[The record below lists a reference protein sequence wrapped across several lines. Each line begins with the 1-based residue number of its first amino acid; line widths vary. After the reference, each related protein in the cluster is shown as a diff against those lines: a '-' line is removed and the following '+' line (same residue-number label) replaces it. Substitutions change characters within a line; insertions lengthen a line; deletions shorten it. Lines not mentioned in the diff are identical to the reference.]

1 MPDAGDNA
9 IGGRHHKAVAD
20 RGHPLRI
27 TEEIGAPQ
35 SGEQAKPAQRAPQP
49 MQQHRANGKGR
60 NENIALR
67 MDRRDLAAN
76 GLQHIHQGNL
86 TLMAMILRAS
96 FDINLVKSHEAN
108 GYLKMRKIVLVLLN
122 IIVFSYPRQRAGA

>member
-1 MPDAGDNA
+1 
-9 IGGRHHKAVAD
+9 
-20 RGHPLRI
+20 
-27 TEEIGAPQ
+27 
-35 SGEQAKPAQRAPQP
+35 
-49 MQQHRANGKGR
+49 
-60 NENIALR
+60 

-108 GYLKMRKIVLVLLN
+108 GKQCLL
-122 IIVFSYPRQRAGA
+122 FGASCL